1 MFEKVVLK
9 KLDHWLQQLPE

>member
-1 MFEKVVLK
+1 MFEKAVLK